1 MSEKIAYKILVA
13 DDHPIFRKGMIATLI
28 SEFTEYDFLEAEDGI
43 IAKNIL
49 DQHQIGI
56 AILDID
62 MPGKNGIE
70 LLKWLS
76 QNPEIPTRPIVLTMH
91 NDETIFNEAFDLGVK
106 AYLVKDN
113 SIEEIVHAI
122 NEVLSG
128 RTYVSPILKNHLQ
141 NRNEFKKRNTELSNA
156 ITSLTKT
163 EIKTLKLVAQNKSSK
178 EIADLMFVTKK
189 SIENYRSRICKKL
202 QLPGESNALTKWA
215 LENKSIIDKF

>member
-1 MSEKIAYKILVA
+1 
-13 DDHPIFRKGMIATLI
+13 MIATLKQ
-28 SEFTEYDFLEAEDGI
+28 SFEDYEFVEAEDGN

-49 DQHQIGI
+49 SNGDIEI

-70 LLKWLS
+70 LLKLLS
-76 QNPEIPTRPIVLTMH
+76 KSIDIHTKPMVLTMH
-91 NDETIFNEAFDLGVK
+91 NDEHIFNEAFDQGVK

-128 RTYVSPILKNHLQ
+128 KTYVSPILQDHLT
-141 NRNEFKKRNTELSNA
+141 NRNNYKRKAQELHEA
-156 ITSLTKT
+156 ITQLTQT

-178 EIADLMFVTKK
+178 DIADLLFVTKK

-202 QLPGESNALTKWA
+202 SLSGESNALLKWTN
-215 LENKSIIDKF
+215 ENKSLIDSL